1 MAEKLDAKQNSK
13 VDAPAGYE
21 ITMRYDAAG
30 VAACILPFNWPLVNV
45 ILKLAPALAAGCC
58 IVLKPSE
65 FTPLTALAFAQIAAE
80 IDFPAGVINLVTGVG
95 SNCGAVLTAHPDVN
109 VVGFTGSVRTGC
121 QIARDAQTD
130 DAAKHVFAEMGGKS
144 AAIVLED
151 VDGARM
157 DDVIDWI
164 VSCSATACPSHP
176 SPTRLSDAGRCCR
189 QMFGIFIGNGQACS
203 ATSRLLLHRAIAP
216 TLLPRLVAAVKGIQV
231 GNHMEP
237 DSRLGPLITK
247 AQQQKVLG
255 FIQRA
260 LDAGAESLTGDGTAT
275 PAEYAG
281 GNFVSPVVFN
291 DVDTALEV
299 WQEEVF
305 GPVLCVRVFDTDE
318 EAVALANDSQYGL
331 AGAVITNDQT
341 RATQICESLRV
352 GCAWINCIQPMFP
365 NTVWGGPGRS
375 SIGRELGE
383 YSLNNFLEPKVSTP
397 H

>member
-95 SNCGAVLTAHPDVN
+95 SNCGAALTAHPDVN

-176 SPTRLSDAGRCCR
+176 SPT
-189 QMFGIFIGNGQACS
+189 
-203 ATSRLLLHRAIAP
+203 
-216 TLLPRLVAAVKGIQV
+216 
-231 GNHMEP
+231 
-237 DSRLGPLITK
+237 
-247 AQQQKVLG
+247 
-255 FIQRA
+255 
-260 LDAGAESLTGDGTAT
+260 
-275 PAEYAG
+275 
-281 GNFVSPVVFN
+281 VV
-291 DVDTALEV
+291 
-299 WQEEVF
+299 
-305 GPVLCVRVFDTDE
+305 
-318 EAVALANDSQYGL
+318 
-331 AGAVITNDQT
+331 
-341 RATQICESLRV
+341 
-352 GCAWINCIQPMFP
+352 
-365 NTVWGGPGRS
+365 
-375 SIGRELGE
+375 
-383 YSLNNFLEPKVSTP
+383 
-397 H
+397 